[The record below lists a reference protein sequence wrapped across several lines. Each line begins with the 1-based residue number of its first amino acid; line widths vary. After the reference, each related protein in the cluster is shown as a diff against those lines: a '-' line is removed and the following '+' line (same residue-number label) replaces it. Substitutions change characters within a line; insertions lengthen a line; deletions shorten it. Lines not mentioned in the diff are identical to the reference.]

1 LVLAFAGSWSAP
13 VRAATQHAERKAVAV
28 IPIPPPVVDPERRSY
43 ALPLGVSYVLAPFLA
58 LGVGGGLSKLT
69 NDDTLSVVGGGLM
82 FLLPAAVHMAH
93 GNLGHGAAVFPEQL
107 LITAFSLFAGGGIGY
122 AIGAA
127 GCPGNGEECDFAGWN
142 GLLAGALVGGLAGY
156 TAFAIYDVHNDAWA
170 PAKNASPLA
179 SLRLWL
185 NPLPRSSSARTE
197 PASPWHGLQLG
208 VTLAL

>member
-1 LVLAFAGSWSAP
+1 MAAP
-13 VRAATQHAERKAVAV
+13 RHGGRNEWAVV
-28 IPIPPPVVDPERRSY
+28 PTPPPVVDPERRSY
-43 ALPLGVSYVLAPFLA
+43 ALPFGVSYVLAPFLA

-93 GNLGHGAAVFPEQL
+93 GNVGHGAAVFPEQL
-107 LITAFSLFAGGGIGY
+107 LITALSFFAGGGVGY

-127 GCPGNGEECDFAGWN
+127 VCPGDGEECEYAGWE
-142 GLLAGALVGGLAGY
+142 GALFGAVVGGLAGY
-156 TAFAIYDVHNDAWA
+156 TAFAIYDLDNDAWV
-170 PAKNASPLA
+170 PAKAATSKA

-185 NPLPRSSSARTE
+185 SPLPGSSNARAE
-197 PASPWHGLQLG
+197 VASPWRGLQLG

>member
-1 LVLAFAGSWSAP
+1 VVPSRP
-13 VRAATQHAERKAVAV
+13 AA
-28 IPIPPPVVDPERRSY
+28 VDPERRSY

-93 GNLGHGAAVFPEQL
+93 GKVGHGAAVFPEQL
-107 LITAFSLFAGGGIGY
+107 LITALSLFAGGGIGY
-122 AIGAA
+122 AIDAA
-127 GCPGNGEECDFAGWN
+127 GCPGDGEECDFAGLE
-142 GLLAGALVGGLAGY
+142 GLVIGAAVGGLAGY
-156 TAFAIYDVHNDAWA
+156 TAFAIYDIHNDAWV
-170 PAKNASPLA
+170 PAKAAAPQA

-185 NPLPRSSSARTE
+185 SPLSGSSRPRAE
-197 PASPWHGLQLG
+197 GASLWHGLQLG

>member
-1 LVLAFAGSWSAP
+1 VSP
-13 VRAATQHAERKAVAV
+13 T
-28 IPIPPPVVDPERRSY
+28 PPPVVDPERRSY

-93 GNLGHGAAVFPEQL
+93 GNVGHGAAVFPEQL
-107 LITAFSLFAGGGIGY
+107 LITAFSVFAAGGVGY

-127 GCPGNGEECDFAGWN
+127 SCPGDGEECDYAGWE
-142 GLLAGALVGGLAGY
+142 GLIVGALVGGVAGY
-156 TAFAIYDVHNDAWA
+156 TAFAIYDLDNDAWV
-170 PAKNASPLA
+170 PAKAAAPQA

-185 NPLPRSSSARTE
+185 SPLPRSTRARAE
-197 PASPWHGLQLG
+197 AAGPWRGLQLG